1 LANADEEK
9 KNSTEEKRDGT
20 EGKKRDIF
28 QDGATMSILEH
39 LEELRNRLL
48 KIIVAAAIGFA
59 ACYWQAEYIFDF
71 IMKPL
76 VETLPEGTSLIF
88 TNVTEGFFTYLK
100 VGLLAGAFLMSPFIL
115 YQVWAFVS
123 PGLYKKERTLLI
135 PVAIISAML
144 FVGGACFGYFVVFP
158 WGFKFLIGNY
168 ASDIIKPLPSI
179 KEYLSL
185 ATKLLIAFGLI
196 FELPLATLVLSRLGL
211 VTHKMMIKYF
221 RYALLGIFVV
231 CAMLTPPDVV
241 TQLMMAGP
249 LIILYGISILV
260 AYFFGK
266 KREEVDDDD
275 DDDDEDETTPEPL
288 EP

>member
-9 KNSTEEKRDGT
+9 KNTTEEKRDGT

-115 YQVWAFVS
+115 YQIWAFVS
-123 PGLYKKERTLLI
+123 P
-135 PVAIISAML
+135 A
-144 FVGGACFGYFVVFP
+144 
-158 WGFKFLIGNY
+158 
-168 ASDIIKPLPSI
+168 SI
-179 KEYLSL
+179 KKSERS
-185 ATKLLIAFGLI
+185 
-196 FELPLATLVLSRLGL
+196 
-211 VTHKMMIKYF
+211 
-221 RYALLGIFVV
+221 
-231 CAMLTPPDVV
+231 
-241 TQLMMAGP
+241 
-249 LIILYGISILV
+249 
-260 AYFFGK
+260 
-266 KREEVDDDD
+266 
-275 DDDDEDETTPEPL
+275 
-288 EP
+288 